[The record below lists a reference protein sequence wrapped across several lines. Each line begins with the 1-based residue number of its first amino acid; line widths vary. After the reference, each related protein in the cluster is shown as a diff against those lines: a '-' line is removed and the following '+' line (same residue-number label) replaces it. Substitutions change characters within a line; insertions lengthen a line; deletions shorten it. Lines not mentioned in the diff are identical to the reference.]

1 MKKLLLIALMGIALS
16 PAFSQKAKDNT
27 LTKKETN
34 QHWKLLFDGLTTT
47 GWING
52 DGSQVTAAPGGW
64 VIADGALTL
73 KKDAKGGDIYTAD
86 EYGDFEFSAD
96 FNIEPGTNTGI
107 KYFYYKY
114 DKGGNLGCE
123 FQIIDDV
130 LGEDNKQANHLLGS
144 LYDVLPPVEA
154 NKKVNPPGKWNT
166 IRIVA
171 KGKNVQHWVNGVKVL
186 EYTRGSKE
194 YLDGVAK
201 SKFSKVEPVFGMVDK
216 GRIQLQDH
224 HGPVAFKNIKVRVL

>member
-1 MKKLLLIALMGIALS
+1 MKKLLLTLLMGVAVIA
-16 PAFSQKAKDNT
+16 AFGQKTKDNT
-27 LTKKETN
+27 LTKKEKTN
-34 QHWKLLFDGLTTT
+34 HWKLLFDGATAN
-47 GWING
+47 GWVSG
-52 DGSQVTAAPGGW
+52 DGSAVTAAPGAW
-64 VIADGALTL
+64 EVVNGALTL

-107 KYFYYKY
+107 KYFCHKY

-123 FQIIDDV
+123 FQIIDDIN
-130 LGEDNKQANHLLGS
+130 GEDNKLPNHLLGS

-154 NKKVNPPGKWNT
+154 NKKVNPPGQWNT

-171 KGKNVQHWVNGVKVL
+171 KGKNVQHWVNGVKIL
-186 EYTRGSKE
+186 EYTRGSDD
-194 YLDGVAK
+194 YMAGIAK
-201 SKFSKVEPVFGMVDK
+201 SKFSKVEPVFGTVEK

-224 HGPVAFKNIKVRVL
+224 HGPVAFKNLKIRVI